1 MKKTITMK
9 NYILILLL
17 AVFTFSCETTTAPV
31 DNPAAGYLANADGRS
46 DARDADPANLDI
58 IDKYIDAHNSK
69 DLEAIFN
76 MEADSTKQFGQF
88 FVYGPRGEF
97 LQTRETHKD
106 FLAGWFESN
115 DPKWNTFFSYS
126 MKVDGQVGE
135 WVITGHS
142 LTQNVDGNEVTSY
155 DIADFYIEDG
165 KIGGF
170 WVYTRA
176 EVPQE

>member
-1 MKKTITMK
+1 M
-9 NYILILLL
+9 
-17 AVFTFSCETTTAPV
+17 
-31 DNPAAGYLANADGRS
+31 
-46 DARDADPANLDI
+46 DI

-142 LTQNVDGNEVTSY
+142 LTQNVDGNEITSY